1 MNPRVSDEVRMAGIL
16 PSILKFI
23 STLEGYY
30 IAHDICSTAKEKEQV
45 PSASFIPKVMPSGF
59 LAPLLLW
66 DAG

>member
-30 IAHDICSTAKEKEQV
+30 IAHDICSTAKEKRH
-45 PSASFIPKVMPSGF
+45 
-59 LAPLLLW
+59 
-66 DAG
+66 